1 MIEDIEILKKAKNG
15 DPLATDQILSDYKNI
30 VIAIA
35 RRFYLMGGDRD
46 DLIQEGMIGLFK
58 AINSFDLDKN
68 IPFKNYAGRLIERE
82 MISAIRRENTNN
94 NQVLD
99 ESLEII
105 DNLSDEK
112 SPEREYL
119 SEENIQEFTKE
130 MKKVL
135 SPFEIKV
142 VNLYLKGYT
151 YIDIAKLLNKSNK
164 SVDNAL
170 FRIKK
175 KLTNLRGNL

>member
-1 MIEDIEILKKAKNG
+1 MIEDIEVLKKAKSG
-15 DPLATDQILSDYKNI
+15 DDVATDKILGDYKH
-30 VIAIA
+30 VVTAIA

-58 AINSFDLDKN
+58 AINSFDLSKN
-68 IPFKNYAGRLIERE
+68 VPFKNYASRIIERE

-94 NQVLD
+94 NQILD
-99 ESLEII
+99 ESLDII
-105 DNLSDEK
+105 DNLSDGE

-135 SPFEIKV
+135 SPFEIDV

-151 YIDIAKLLNKSNK
+151 YIDIAKMLDKSNK
-164 SVDNAL
+164 SIDNAL
-170 FRIKK
+170 FRIKN